1 MTTQQN
7 ITIQRIHDAHAAERF
22 AADQAAREQAAL
34 TGELGIDAQLIA
46 LSALALEL
54 RAAGHE
60 ATYQAIRTLA
70 YELYEGS
77 K

>member
-1 MTTQQN
+1 MTTQQQR
-7 ITIQRIHDAHAAERF
+7 TIQRIHDAHAAERF
-22 AADQAAREQAAL
+22 AAAQASVEGAAL
-34 TGELGIDAQLIA
+34 RGELGIDAQLIA

-70 YELYEGS
+70 YELYEGT